1 MPAGNPALNFKAQAG
16 YNFDGYT
23 ALIRLEKVEM
33 MSAKGRLLPKLEK
46 ITGNKLPHL
55 FPALATLLILGGFL
69 AGGSLYARQ
78 VEQKNVNVLAPA
90 RPKQAV
96 FGSALQEAAFRQP
109 DLLLIYG
116 SSEVYMEE
124 DEDSASQ
131 FFRSYPTDFTVF
143 EVATAG
149 VTSLELAEN
158 LAALG
163 PEIKGKKIVI
173 SFTPDMFTRD
183 QVRATAYAGD
193 FSRLHAYELV
203 FSPYLSYALK
213 QHLAQR
219 MLDYPDTLAKDSLL
233 EFAMK
238 QLARQSRLSIFM
250 YYLSLPAGQL
260 QTQVIRLQDH
270 WAVLNWIHSHPT
282 ALLPAERRPKAIDW
296 KAEMER
302 AQKLQVELTSSNGY
316 GIDETLWKTKYQ
328 ASLARKVVPHSLNNY
343 FVHEVANSKEWEDFD
358 ILLSV
363 LKETGAQPLIL
374 SRPLNGT
381 IWNAMGV
388 SESARQFFYDSL
400 QKAVQPYGFPLVD
413 FSDQDTNRFFSI
425 DLSSHTSRLGWVYID
440 QALDNF
446 YHGRN

>member
-1 MPAGNPALNFKAQAG
+1 MLAGNLALNFSRRAG
-16 YNFDGYT
+16 DNFYCCTGSP
-23 ALIRLEKVEM
+23 RPEKVEM
-33 MSAKGRLLPKLEK
+33 IPAKGRLLPELEN
-46 ITGNKLPHL
+46 ITGITIPHL
-55 FPALATLLILGGFL
+55 FPALVAILILGGFL

-78 VEQKNVNVLAPA
+78 VEQKNVNILAPA

-109 DLLLIYG
+109 DLLLVYG

-124 DEDSASQ
+124 DENSASQ

-173 SFTPDMFTRD
+173 SFTPDMFTSQ
-183 QVRATAYAGD
+183 QVRQSAYAGD
-193 FSRLHAYELV
+193 FSRLHANQLI
-203 FSPYLSYALK
+203 FSPTLSYALK
-213 QHLAQR
+213 QRIARR
-219 MLDYPDTLAKDSLL
+219 MLDYPDTLATDSLL
-233 EFAMK
+233 EFAVK
-238 QLARQSRLSIFM
+238 ALARQSRLSSCM

-270 WAVLNWIHSHPT
+270 WAVLDWLHSHPA
-282 ALLPAERRPKAIDW
+282 ALQPAERRPAAIDW
-296 KAEMER
+296 KAEMEQ
-302 AQKLQVELTSSNGY
+302 AHNLQVELTSSNAY

-328 ASLARKVVPHSLNNY
+328 AALARNIVPSSLNNY
-343 FVHEVANSKEWEDFD
+343 FMHEVANSKEWEDFD

-363 LKETGAQPLIL
+363 LKETGARPLIL
-374 SRPLNGT
+374 SRPLNGAM
-381 IWNAMGV
+381 WNAMGV
-388 SESARQFFYDSL
+388 SASARQFFYDSL

-446 YHGRN
+446 YHSRN